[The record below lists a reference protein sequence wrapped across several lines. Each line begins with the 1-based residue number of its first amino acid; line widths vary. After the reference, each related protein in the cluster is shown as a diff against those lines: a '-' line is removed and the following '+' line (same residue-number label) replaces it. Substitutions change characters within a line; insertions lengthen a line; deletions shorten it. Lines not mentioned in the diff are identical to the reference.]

1 MRNILYQKVKFYKK
15 LLTKLPFGV
24 IIKSS
29 KDNKTKIK
37 KGIDTMKWNIGI
49 RDDVEYPNI
58 EADTK
63 EEAVEIALDWWAER
77 MPQILWVDK
86 EEEERN

>member
-1 MRNILYQKVKFYKK
+1 
-15 LLTKLPFGV
+15 
-24 IIKSS
+24 
-29 KDNKTKIK
+29 
-37 KGIDTMKWNIGI
+37 MKWNIGI

-86 EEEERN
+86 EEEERI